1 MIHAGLSSH
10 KCNGMTSIPV
20 TTRPGEGNHPRDDDV
35 LLSADFMHKLDRLD
49 VLSRKILAGKLQGE
63 RRSKRRGQSVEF
75 ADYRPY
81 VAGDDL
87 RFIDWNLYARLDRLF
102 LRLFMEEEDLSVS
115 ILLDVSR
122 SMDWGEPNKLHYARR
137 LAAALSYISLVNYN
151 RLHLYSFADTL
162 VDQLPN
168 QRGRR
173 PIPRILDFLR
183 SQQPREAGHLAAA
196 CKRFSLLQRNKGVVI
211 VLSDLLD
218 KGDLAEALRYLAG
231 ERYDVYFVQLLA
243 PQEVDPAKGEL
254 VGDLRLLDSEDG
266 QATEVSVSAALLK
279 RYQANLQA
287 YCLHVKQ
294 QCQRRGIAYMLS
306 DTSIPFDTL
315 VLQYLRQK
323 GLLG

>member
-1 MIHAGLSSH
+1 
-10 KCNGMTSIPV
+10 MTSIPV
-20 TTRPGEGNHPRDDDV
+20 TNQPREHDDDV
-35 LLSADFMHKLDRLD
+35 LLTADFMHKLDQLD

-122 SMDWGEPNKLHYARR
+122 SMDWGDPNKHYYARR
-137 LAAALSYISLVNYN
+137 LAAALGYISLVNYN
-151 RLHLYSFADTL
+151 RLHLYSFADSI

-173 PIPRILDFLR
+173 PIPLVLDFLR
-183 SQQPREAGHLAAA
+183 AQQPREGGHLAAS

-211 VLSDLLD
+211 LISDFLD
-218 KGDLAEALRYLAG
+218 KGELAESFRYLAG
-231 ERYDVYFVQLLA
+231 HRYDVYAVQLLA
-243 PQEVDPAKGEL
+243 PQEIDPAKGQL
-254 VGDLRLLDSEDG
+254 VGDLRLLDCEDG
-266 QATEVSVSAALLK
+266 QTTEVSVSTALLK
-279 RYQANLQA
+279 RYQ
-287 YCLHVKQ
+287 
-294 QCQRRGIAYMLS
+294 S
-306 DTSIPFDTL
+306 
-315 VLQYLRQK
+315 
-323 GLLG
+323 

>member
-1 MIHAGLSSH
+1 
-10 KCNGMTSIPV
+10 MTQAPSP
-20 TTRPGEGNHPRDDDV
+20 TRAREIDE

-115 ILLDVSR
+115 VLLDVSG
-122 SMDWGEPNKLHYARR
+122 SMDWGDPNKLRYAKR
-137 LAAALSYISLVNYN
+137 LAAALGYIGLANYN
-151 RLHLYSFADTL
+151 RVHLFSFADTL
-162 VDQLPN
+162 VDRLPN
-168 QRGRR
+168 LRGRR
-173 PIPRILDFLR
+173 PIPQLLEFLR
-183 SQQPREAGHLAAA
+183 NQYVREAGHLTAV
-196 CKRFSLLQRNKGVVI
+196 CKRFALMQRNKGVVI
-211 VLSDLLD
+211 LLSDFLD
-218 KGDLAEALRYLAG
+218 KGDLSEALRYLAG
-231 ERYDVYFVQLLA
+231 DRYDVYVIQLLA
-243 PQEVDPAKGEL
+243 PQEVDPTKGDL
-254 VGDLRLLDSEDG
+254 GGDLRLTDCEDG
-266 QATEVSVSAALLK
+266 QVTEISVSPALIK

-287 YCLHVKQ
+287 FCQHVKQ

-306 DTSIPFDTL
+306 DTSIPFETL

>member
-1 MIHAGLSSH
+1 
-10 KCNGMTSIPV
+10 MTSVSV
-20 TTRPGEGNHPRDDDV
+20 TTQPEGED

-49 VLSRKILAGKLQGE
+49 VLSRKILSGKLQGE

-87 RFIDWNLYARLDRLF
+87 RFIDWNLFARLDRLF

-122 SMDWGEPNKLHYARR
+122 SMDWGDPNKLLYGKR
-137 LAAALSYISLVNYN
+137 LTAALGYIGLVNYN

-168 QRGRR
+168 LRGRR
-173 PIPRILDFLR
+173 PIPQVLEFVR
-183 SQQPREAGHLAAA
+183 SQQPHEAGQLTTA
-196 CKRFSLLQRNKGVVI
+196 CKRFALVQRQKGVVI
-211 VLSDLLD
+211 LISDFLD
-218 KGDLAEALRYLAG
+218 KGELTDALRYLTND
-231 ERYDVYFVQLLA
+231 RYDVYAVQLLA
-243 PQEVDPAKGEL
+243 PQEIDPVKGQI
-254 VGDLRLLDSEDG
+254 VGDLRLLDCEDS
-266 QATEVSVSAALLK
+266 QVTEISANPALIK
-279 RYQANLQA
+279 RYQTNLTA
-287 YCLHVKQ
+287 YCQHVKQ

-315 VLQYLRQK
+315 VLRYLREK